1 MVKAKKFLRKQAEK
15 AELMARRSS
24 DVELALS
31 YANLARAY
39 RSQADSLKTKKKRQN
54 KKPSSEA
61 SAENHARS
69 NARDGHW

>member
-39 RSQADSLKTKKKRQN
+39 RSQGDSLKTKKKRQN
-54 KKPSSEA
+54 KKP
-61 SAENHARS
+61 
-69 NARDGHW
+69 